1 MTEQEWAVTS
11 SNWPD
16 TDDIKLY
23 SSGAITTNYLPDLV
37 RKAFQ
42 MNNEEVCKHYNG
54 GICECPDAPII
65 HAKECVFDDNSRLGR
80 MVPRWSD
87 CLMYSPTDEPSDVT
101 RQSHYM
107 NLKIQPLIVMMNDLS
122 NDEFKGYL
130 KGNIIKYVLRAERKN
145 GNEDYAKAAFYAK
158 LLDEFV
164 RTGTITLP
172 GA

>member
-11 SNWPD
+11 SNWTD
-16 TDDIKLY
+16 TDDIKLF
-23 SSGAITTNYLPDLV
+23 SSGTTTNYLPEMV
-37 RKAFQ
+37 CEAFK
-42 MNNEEVCKHYNG
+42 MSK
-54 GICECPDAPII
+54 
-65 HAKECVFDDNSRLGR
+65 
-80 MVPRWSD
+80 
-87 CLMYSPTDEPSDVT
+87 DVT

-107 NLKIQPLIVMMNDLS
+107 NLKIQPLMVMLNDLS

-172 GA
+172 GAS